1 VDSPGGDDDPG
12 RDTDAD
18 TGPNTGTSDNPW
30 EPGESD
36 PDEDECPQE

>member
-1 VDSPGGDDDPG
+1 MDPPVDQDPG
-12 RDTDAD
+12 TDTDAD

-36 PDEDECPQE
+36 PDDLGECEQ